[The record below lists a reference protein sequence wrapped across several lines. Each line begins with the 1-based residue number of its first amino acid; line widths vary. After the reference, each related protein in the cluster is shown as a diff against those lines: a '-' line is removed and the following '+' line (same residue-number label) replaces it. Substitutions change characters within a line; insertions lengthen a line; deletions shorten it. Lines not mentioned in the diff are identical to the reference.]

1 MRAVV
6 FKVGAELAALA
17 GGVPLGLGLAPGWAA
32 GRGFAGL
39 AAEWVQREGELAA
52 LAVAVVVGS
61 AVAVVADGQGA
72 AVSGGALGEL
82 ARCVV
87 GVALSM
93 SNYGQACSQQCKA
106 CSLGN
111 ACNGGWQDGAG
122 HFNKRSEL
130 MAVVQD
136 F

>member
-6 FKVGAELAALA
+6 FKVGAELGALA
-17 GGVPLGLGLAPGWAA
+17 GGVPLSLGLALGWAV
-32 GRGFAGL
+32 GCGFAAL
-39 AAEWVQREGELAA
+39 AAEFVQCEGEQAA

-106 CSLGN
+106 CFLGN
-111 ACNGGWQDGAG
+111 ACNGG
-122 HFNKRSEL
+122 
-130 MAVVQD
+130 
-136 F
+136 